1 MKNLGPILLA
11 SVLSALIAVATYRY
25 FEEPLEKEII
35 IRESAPARYTNFNE
49 DDPARNTSPRK
60 FLSSA
65 PTNFIKA
72 AEAVTPTVVNIKAS
86 VGNEN
91 DWWGEGF
98 NGSSG
103 SGVII
108 SPDGYIVTNNHVIE
122 DGKTI
127 EVTLDD
133 KQQYEA
139 EIIGS
144 DPSTDLALLKIEAK
158 KMPFLTLGNS
168 DSIRV
173 GEWVLAVGNPFNLA
187 STVTAG
193 IVSAKG
199 RSIDILDGEYKV
211 ESFIQTDAA
220 VNPGNSGGAL
230 VNTNGELIG
239 INTAIITRSGRY
251 EGYSFAIPSNLAK
264 KVISDIR
271 DYGIVQRAILG
282 VSIDPVTSELAKN
295 LGLKSV
301 EGIYITRVN
310 KNSGAEE
317 AGIKRGDVILKING
331 VKTKSIPELQELV
344 ARFRPG
350 KTVEVEYFRDKKKF
364 KTDVLLKNI
373 SGTTALIGNNNP
385 DNALAES
392 LGFELRDLSS
402 SEKRKFDSDGAFVV
416 SITRGSKIDRTNMDP
431 GFVIT
436 KINDKRITSLAEAN
450 AQFKAISKLDK
461 EKRKVMLEGI
471 YEGYPDVWYY
481 AFPI

>member
-1 MKNLGPILLA
+1 MKNLGPIILA
-11 SVLSALIAVATYRY
+11 SVLSAFIAVTAYR
-25 FEEPLEKEII
+25 FFDPPVKEVII
-35 IRESAPARYTNFNE
+35 QESAPARYTNFNDE
-49 DDPARNTSPRK
+49 DNGASHHVRK
-60 FLSSA
+60 FLSSS
-65 PTNFIKA
+65 PTNFITA
-72 AEAVTPTVVNIKAS
+72 AEAVTPAVVNIKAS
-86 VGNEN
+86 VGSDN
-91 DWWGEGF
+91 DWWGGGF

-108 SPDGYIVTNNHVIE
+108 SSDGYIVTNNHVIE
-122 DGKTI
+122 DGRTI

-133 KQQYEA
+133 RQQYEA
-139 EIIGS
+139 ELIGS
-144 DPSTDLALLKIEAK
+144 DPSTDLALLKIEATK
-158 KMPFLTLGNS
+158 LPHLTLGNS

-193 IVSAKG
+193 IISAKG
-199 RSIDILDGEYKV
+199 RSIDILDDAYKV

-251 EGYSFAIPSNLAK
+251 EGYSFAIPSNLAR

-271 DYGIVQRAILG
+271 DYGTVQRAILG
-282 VSIDPVTSELAKN
+282 VGIDPVTSELAKR

-301 EGIYITRVN
+301 EGIYINNVT

-331 VKTKSIPELQELV
+331 VNTKSIPELQEQV

-350 KTVEVEYFRDKKKF
+350 KTVEVEYFRDKKKY

-373 SGTTALIGNNNP
+373 SGTTSLVGAGMNGNSLP
-385 DNALAES
+385 ET
-392 LGFELRDLSS
+392 LGFELRDLTS
-402 SEKRKFDSDGAFVV
+402 SEKRKFDSDGAYVV

-436 KINDKRITSLAEAN
+436 KINDKKITSLAEAIE
-450 AQFKAISKLDK
+450 QLDIISKK
-461 EKRKVMLEGI
+461 EEKKKRKVMLEGV
-471 YEGYPDVWYY
+471 YEGYPDLWYY